1 MLKNDYFKGV
11 FFICLAALFWSSAG
25 LVIKWVQLPSLQIA
39 LFRSLIAGIFLG
51 GYIFFQI
58 RFKKIPFKMYFNK
71 WALITAICYT
81 FTVSLFVM
89 ANKLTTSANAVFLQ
103 YTSPVTVILV
113 SYFVLKERIYI
124 LEIITVAVCLAGM
137 ALFFADEEK
146 STALVGN
153 IIGMLSGVA
162 FALLQI
168 SVKRSEEHAQ
178 AGNTAIDQRV
188 SDLRG
193 VYHLMLG
200 NAMTVIVLM
209 TVITTLMQAD
219 AEGPLAALAGNEF
232 TLTSSDMLGLLFLG
246 VVQLGCGYL
255 CFAKGVHYI
264 SNVEIAIYTLLEPI
278 CNPIWTFLG
287 TGEIPGFW
295 AVIGGMLVLGAMVI
309 NSVFGRKR

>member
-25 LVIKWVQLPSLQIA
+25 LMIKWVQLPSLQIA

-58 RFKKIPFKMYFNK
+58 KFRKIPFTMYFNK

-113 SYFVLKERIYI
+113 SYFILKERIYF
-124 LEIITVAVCLAGM
+124 LEIVTVAVCLVGM

-146 STALVGN
+146 STALIGN

-162 FALLQI
+162 FALLQV

-178 AGNTAIDQRV
+178 AGDVTTDQRV

-200 NAMTVIVLM
+200 NAMTVVVLFIAITVLM
-209 TVITTLMQAD
+209 QTSSG
-219 AEGPLAALAGNEF
+219 GPLAGIAGEEF
-232 TLTSSDMLGLLFLG
+232 NLGSNDVLGLLFLG
-246 VVQLGCGYL
+246 VIQLGCGYL

-287 TGEIPGFW
+287 TGEVPGFW
-295 AVIGGMLVLGAMVI
+295 AVIGGMLVLGAMMV